1 MGDKVYLLDTDGVR
15 KGPYFVASL
24 PSEGKC
30 TLSLENGKNVNR
42 GASFNINDVE
52 AA

>member
-1 MGDKVYLLDTDGVR
+1 MGDRVYLLDSDGVR

-24 PSEGKC
+24 LSKDKC
-30 TLSLENGKNVNR
+30 TLSLENGRNVNN
-42 GASFNINDVE
+42 GASFNMNDVE

>member
-24 PSEGKC
+24 LPEGKG
-30 TLSLENGKNVNR
+30 TLSLENGTNVNN
-42 GASFNINDVE
+42 GASFNANDVE